1 MADTDNDYDFDN
13 DSINTPP
20 AFYDDAKETVGTAIP
35 GGESGYEPWYPSNI
49 ATDSSVK
56 EFVTRFFQV
65 SDDAGRDEE
74 WVELFDEGAT
84 VIIGND
90 EAKGRADI
98 RKLRKRMWKDVEER
112 KHRVVK
118 VFPANFTAEVASLN
132 EVEYMLFGAVAYRLR
147 EGKGEAVA
155 GWAGHAQ
162 LKRDSLTA
170 PWRIVFYRVYIQR

>member
-20 AFYDDAKETVGTAIP
+20 AFYDDAKETVGTGSSSSSSKTAAAAIP
-35 GGESGYEPWYPSNI
+35 GGESGYEPWYPRNI
-49 ATDSSVK
+49 AIDSSVK

-90 EAKGRADI
+90 EAKGRA
-98 RKLRKRMWKDVEER
+98 
-112 KHRVVK
+112 
-118 VFPANFTAEVASLN
+118 
-132 EVEYMLFGAVAYRLR
+132 G
-147 EGKGEAVA
+147 
-155 GWAGHAQ
+155 
-162 LKRDSLTA
+162 
-170 PWRIVFYRVYIQR
+170 

>member
-20 AFYDDAKETVGTAIP
+20 AFYDDAKETVGTGSGLSSNKTAAAAAIP

-90 EAKGRADI
+90 EAKGRA
-98 RKLRKRMWKDVEER
+98 
-112 KHRVVK
+112 
-118 VFPANFTAEVASLN
+118 
-132 EVEYMLFGAVAYRLR
+132 G
-147 EGKGEAVA
+147 
-155 GWAGHAQ
+155 
-162 LKRDSLTA
+162 
-170 PWRIVFYRVYIQR
+170 